1 MPSPG
6 PNLEMPFAKLLG
18 LIVTRKD
25 KDHVTAKM
33 LIRPELCTAG
43 GFVHGGALMAFAD
56 SVGAIATVLN
66 LPEGA
71 QGTTT
76 IESKTNFVRSA
87 KPGETIVSEF
97 DLARAFRSY
106 FGKQTPGISGIAFG
120 VDTSRAGSGG
130 KGAAFIK
137 SIEFFNGPP

>member
-1 MPSPG
+1 MPAPG
-6 PNLEMPFAKLLG
+6 PQLEMPFASLLG
-18 LIVTRKD
+18 IAVTKQD

-33 LIRPELCTAG
+33 PVRPELCTAG

-76 IESKTNFVRSA
+76 IESKTNFVRGA
-87 KPGETIVSEF
+87 KPGETIVSSTTPVHIGRRTHVWQTRLETE
-97 DLARAFRSY
+97 D
-106 FGKQTPGISGIAFG
+106 GKLVALVTQTQMIL
-120 VDTSRAGSGG
+120 
-130 KGAAFIK
+130 
-137 SIEFFNGPP
+137 

>member
-1 MPSPG
+1 MPAPG
-6 PNLEMPFAKLLG
+6 PNLEMPFAKLLD
-18 LIVTRKD
+18 LVITKQD
-25 KDHVTAKM
+25 KDHITAKM
-33 LIRPELCTAG
+33 LVRPELCTAG

-87 KPGETIVSEF
+87 KPGETVVSSTMPVHIGRRTQVWQTRLETE
-97 DLARAFRSY
+97 D
-106 FGKQTPGISGIAFG
+106 GKLIAL
-120 VDTSRAGSGG
+120 VT
-130 KGAAFIK
+130 
-137 SIEFFNGPP
+137 

>member
-1 MPSPG
+1 MTALG
-6 PNLEMPFAKLLG
+6 PNLEMPFANLLG
-18 LIVTRKD
+18 LTVTRQD
-25 KDHVTAKM
+25 KDQVTAKM

-71 QGTTT
+71 QGTAT

-87 KPGETIVSEF
+87 KPGETIVSNTTPVHIGRRTQVWQTRLETE
-97 DLARAFRSY
+97 D
-106 FGKQTPGISGIAFG
+106 GKLIALVTQTQMIL
-120 VDTSRAGSGG
+120 
-130 KGAAFIK
+130 
-137 SIEFFNGPP
+137 

>member
-1 MPSPG
+1 MPG
-6 PNLEMPFAKLLG
+6 LQPNLEMPFANLLG
-18 LIVTRKD
+18 LTVTKQD

-71 QGTTT
+71 RGTTT
-76 IESKTNFVRSA
+76 VESKTNFVRSA
-87 KPGETIVSEF
+87 KPGETVVSSTTPVHIGRRTHVWQTRLETE
-97 DLARAFRSY
+97 D
-106 FGKQTPGISGIAFG
+106 GKLIALITQTQMIL
-120 VDTSRAGSGG
+120 
-130 KGAAFIK
+130 
-137 SIEFFNGPP
+137 

>member
-1 MPSPG
+1 MPELG
-6 PNLEMPFAKLLG
+6 PTLEMPFSNLLG
-18 LIVTRKD
+18 LVITKREKD
-25 KDHVTAKM
+25 RVTAKM

-87 KPGETIVSEF
+87 KPGETVVSSTTPVHIGRRTQVWQTRLETE
-97 DLARAFRSY
+97 D
-106 FGKQTPGISGIAFG
+106 GKLVALVTQTQMIL
-120 VDTSRAGSGG
+120 
-130 KGAAFIK
+130 
-137 SIEFFNGPP
+137 

>member
-1 MPSPG
+1 MPALE
-6 PNLEMPFAKLLG
+6 PNLEMPFANLLG
-18 LIVTRKD
+18 LIVTKKD
-25 KDHVTAKM
+25 KDHITAKM

-66 LPEGA
+66 LAEGA

-87 KPGETIVSEF
+87 KPGETVVSSTTPVHIGRRTQVWQTRLETE
-97 DLARAFRSY
+97 D
-106 FGKQTPGISGIAFG
+106 GKLIALVTQTQMIL
-120 VDTSRAGSGG
+120 
-130 KGAAFIK
+130 
-137 SIEFFNGPP
+137 

>member
-1 MPSPG
+1 MPELG
-6 PNLEMPFAKLLG
+6 PTLEMPFSNLLG
-18 LIVTRKD
+18 LILTKQD

-76 IESKTNFVRSA
+76 IESKTNFVRSV
-87 KPGETIVSEF
+87 KPGETVVSSTTPVHIG
-97 DLARAFRSY
+97 RRTQVW
-106 FGKQTPGISGIAFG
+106 QTRLETEDGRLVALVTQTQMIL
-120 VDTSRAGSGG
+120 
-130 KGAAFIK
+130 
-137 SIEFFNGPP
+137 

>member
-1 MPSPG
+1 MPELRPT
-6 PNLEMPFAKLLG
+6 LEMPFSNLLG
-18 LIVTRKD
+18 LIVTEQD
-25 KDHVTAKM
+25 KDRVTAKM

-76 IESKTNFVRSA
+76 IESKTNFVRSV
-87 KPGETIVSEF
+87 KPGETVVSSTTPVHIGRRTQVWQTRLETE
-97 DLARAFRSY
+97 D
-106 FGKQTPGISGIAFG
+106 GKLVALVTQTQMIL
-120 VDTSRAGSGG
+120 
-130 KGAAFIK
+130 
-137 SIEFFNGPP
+137 

>member
-1 MPSPG
+1 MPEFG
-6 PNLEMPFAKLLG
+6 PNLEMPFADLLG
-18 LIVTRKD
+18 VTVTKRE
-25 KDHVTAKM
+25 KDHVTAKV

-87 KPGETIVSEF
+87 KPGETVVSSTTPVHIGRRTQVWQTRLETE
-97 DLARAFRSY
+97 D
-106 FGKQTPGISGIAFG
+106 GKLVALITQTQMIL
-120 VDTSRAGSGG
+120 
-130 KGAAFIK
+130 
-137 SIEFFNGPP
+137 

>member
-1 MPSPG
+1 MPELG
-6 PNLEMPFAKLLG
+6 PILEMPFANLLG
-18 LIVTRKD
+18 VTVTKQE

-33 LIRPELCTAG
+33 LIRTELRTAG
-43 GFVHGGALMAFAD
+43 EFVHGGALMAFAD

-87 KPGETIVSEF
+87 KAGETVISSTTPVHIGRRTHVWQTRLETE
-97 DLARAFRSY
+97 D
-106 FGKQTPGISGIAFG
+106 GKLVALVTQTQMIL
-120 VDTSRAGSGG
+120 
-130 KGAAFIK
+130 
-137 SIEFFNGPP
+137 

>member
-1 MPSPG
+1 MPESG
-6 PNLEMPFAKLLG
+6 PTLEMPFAKLLG
-18 LIVTRKD
+18 LIVTKRD
-25 KDHVTAKM
+25 KDHVAAKM

-76 IESKTNFVRSA
+76 IESKTNFLRSA
-87 KPGETIVSEF
+87 KLGETVVSSTAPVHIGRRTQVWQTRLETE
-97 DLARAFRSY
+97 D
-106 FGKQTPGISGIAFG
+106 GKLVALVTQTQMIL
-120 VDTSRAGSGG
+120 
-130 KGAAFIK
+130 
-137 SIEFFNGPP
+137 

>member
-1 MPSPG
+1 MPELEPK
-6 PNLEMPFAKLLG
+6 LEMPFSNLLG
-18 LIVTRKD
+18 VIVTKQD
-25 KDHVTAKM
+25 KDHVAAKM

-87 KPGETIVSEF
+87 KPGETVVSSTAPVHIGRRTHVWQTRLETE
-97 DLARAFRSY
+97 D
-106 FGKQTPGISGIAFG
+106 GKLVALVTQTQMIL
-120 VDTSRAGSGG
+120 
-130 KGAAFIK
+130 
-137 SIEFFNGPP
+137 